1 MRSPRQQRPI
11 QPKISTMPRPQTA
24 AATYL
29 DLYKL
34 VTEQQRLE
42 QELETLEQRRDRIQT
57 RLTELELHISTLAT
71 AAQQP
76 PAPAPAISLRPN
88 QRQSTAPIEQFSTVF
103 LEY

>member
-11 QPKISTMPRPQTA
+11 PPKISTMPRPQTA

-42 QELETLEQRRDRIQT
+42 QELATLEQRRDRIQT
-57 RLTELELHISTLAT
+57 RLAELELHIGTLAN

-76 PAPAPAISLRPN
+76 QANHSTGRTTQFQPSAP
-88 QRQSTAPIEQFSTVF
+88 TEKFSTVF